1 MHGLPVEEH
10 RAAVDHL
17 LATASVIIIDQHR
30 LAPHQ
35 SRLAESVNPYNPVYQ
50 NTLAYRV
57 D

>member
-1 MHGLPVEEH
+1 MHGYRLKSIV
-10 RAAVDHL
+10 RQL
-17 LATASVIIIDQHR
+17 TISFATASMIIIDQHW